1 MNQRDNNYFI
11 VHTTLNKSKKEQT
24 MRQLTASQKIA
35 ILENRVAQLEKQAII
50 QMIKNLGMNWFK
62 PLIAASEDLVSTI
75 KGSIVRSKD
84 NFADAAEMNL
94 KARLSEALQRNMFFG
109 KTPSISVE
117 KFDAKNPVN
126 SLIKLSFSLNG
137 DPRVLNFTL
146 SSVQKVR
153 EIDSKTQ
160 KDIMGAY
167 VSWWKDWGD
176 SLDIVING
184 KSPSKSMVQS
194 VIDFFSRKFK
204 FLGRLLSALVKFGTK
219 IRTLT
224 LIPTLVASLIICL
237 CGPLGLVVGGTVALN
252 QIGLMTLPKVV
263 DMVLKMIEGAFRRR
277 KVNIDKFN
285 ELIGK
290 QASVNKYASKYPH
303 TYSMLLR
310 LESAGI

>member
-1 MNQRDNNYFI
+1 
-11 VHTTLNKSKKEQT
+11 
-24 MRQLTASQKIA
+24 
-35 ILENRVAQLEKQAII
+35 VAQLEKQAII

-62 PLIAASEDLVSTI
+62 PLIAAAQDLVSTF
-75 KGSIVRSKD
+75 KGSIISNRD
-84 NFADAAEMNL
+84 TFASAAEMNL
-94 KARLSEALQRNMFFG
+94 QARLTEALQRNMFFG
-109 KTPSISVE
+109 KTTSISVE

-126 SLIKLSFSLNG
+126 SVLKVSYSVNG
-137 DPRVLNFTL
+137 EPRFLDFTL
-146 SSVQKVR
+146 SSVQKIR

-224 LIPTLVASLIICL
+224 LIPTLVASLIVCL
-237 CGPLGLVVGGTVALN
+237 CGPLGLVVGSTVAMN

-263 DMVLKMIEGAFRRR
+263 DMILKMIEGAFRRR

-285 ELIGK
+285 EIIGK

-310 LESAGI
+310 LEGAGV